1 MAIGQIQP
9 DTDHIKSRLSDS
21 EKQILDEINETSNHR
36 TNTEPI
42 AQTSDSENV
51 DDINGDDTNVIHTD
65 LITDLREDIKK
76 NNKNMI
82 SFYYEEHSKLDLFE
96 TPFQNNQTALMLAV
110 KHESHAVIQ
119 EILQN
124 GISSQNVCTVL
135 TAYTPQQH
143 LD

>member
-42 AQTSDSENV
+42 AQTSDSETV
-51 DDINGDDTNVIHTD
+51 DDINGDDTNAIPTD
-65 LITDLREDIKK
+65 LITELREDIKK

-82 SFYYEEHSKLDLFE
+82 
-96 TPFQNNQTALMLAV
+96 
-110 KHESHAVIQ
+110 
-119 EILQN
+119 
-124 GISSQNVCTVL
+124 
-135 TAYTPQQH
+135 
-143 LD
+143 